1 MLGYPHTQLIDATL
15 AAQSVFVLCLL
26 ISALFLLSNSY
37 SGFVLFLYGVIW
49 MCWIPGSYYSTR
61 MASGRLLYG
70 VMLGVGA
77 VLAILTLME
86 AIFFGQS
93 SGCSQTPKRRLL
105 LGIECYQTG
114 AMKSVCT
121 FSVFLFISQIIFL
134 VVVLRHKDELLP
146 ISPASESQY
155 AKVPQTPVSADL

>member
-1 MLGYPHTQLIDATL
+1 MLGYPHTQLIDGTL
-15 AAQSVFVLCLL
+15 AAQAVFLLCLL

-37 SGFVLFLYGVIW
+37 SGFVLFLYSVIW
-49 MCWIPGSYYSTR
+49 ICWIPGSYYSMR
-61 MASGRLLYG
+61 MAPGRLLYG
-70 VMLGVGA
+70 VTLGVGA
-77 VLAILTLME
+77 MLLILTLME

-93 SGCSQTPKRRLL
+93 SGCSQTPERRL

-121 FSVFLFISQIIFL
+121 FSVFLFLSQTFFL
-134 VVVLRHKDELLP
+134 FVVLRHKDELLP
-146 ISPASESQY
+146 ISPSSESQY